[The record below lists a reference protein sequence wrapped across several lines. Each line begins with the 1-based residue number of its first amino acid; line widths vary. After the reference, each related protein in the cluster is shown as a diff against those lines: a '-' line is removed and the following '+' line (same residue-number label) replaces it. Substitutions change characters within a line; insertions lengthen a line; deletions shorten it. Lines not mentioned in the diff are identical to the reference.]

1 MSANVDV
8 DVQLAGRLGQIL
20 GVLMATIVA
29 YLRRSAAY
37 TIEII
42 RAPLF
47 PLVYFGSMYMVYSI
61 SGQHSV
67 DGANLAGFLLV
78 GLFGLEAWR
87 ASVWTSGYAIEA
99 ERHEGTIG
107 ALFLTP
113 ANRLL
118 VIAGYGLGGLIF
130 MVPSLFVIVAL
141 GVVTG
146 ARLHIAHPLAVLAAG
161 ATMVVASLAVG
172 FTLAGAFVLTRRAN
186 LLANVIQHPVYLL
199 GGFIVPR
206 DALPGWLRPFAD
218 ALPFS
223 HATEA
228 LRAATLRAASL
239 ATIAGELAWALGIS
253 ALCALLG
260 ALLIR
265 RVEYAAKR
273 SGQLELF

>member
-1 MSANVDV
+1 MSA
-8 DVQLAGRLGQIL
+8 DVQFVGGLGRARGALL
-20 GVLMATIVA
+20 ATIVA

-37 TIEII
+37 MIEII

-61 SGQHSV
+61 SGQHTV
-67 DGANLAGFLLV
+67 DGSNLAGFLLV
-78 GLFGLEAWR
+78 GLFGLEAWS

-99 ERHEGTIG
+99 ERYEGTIG

-118 VIAGYGLGGLIF
+118 VIAGYGLGGFIF
-130 MVPSLFVIVAL
+130 MLPSLLVIVLL

-146 ARLHIAHPLAVLAAG
+146 ARLQVADPLAVLAAG
-161 ATMVVASLAVG
+161 ATMIAASLAVG

-218 ALPFS
+218 ALPFG
-223 HATEA
+223 HATDA
-228 LRAATLRAASL
+228 LRSATLRGASL
-239 ATIAGELAWALGIS
+239 GDIAGELAWALGIS
-253 ALCALLG
+253 ALFALLG

-265 RVEYAAKR
+265 RVEYAAKC